1 MKKYFRLSAIILP
14 LTLVIYLLLFNNYS
28 VFYFLEKQFEDHVS
42 NAETILT
49 DNDPFHPKYA
59 FTTEDKV
66 IGFKF
71 NDGWECGRIYKR
83 IYLNNDKIK
92 KIIIRNYND
101 GGDKSCELYDTI
113 YIIEPDIEK
122 IKLYVNFKP
131 AKSIINKKLI
141 EEEVTEVAKYIR
153 EVNGWK
159 IH

>member
-42 NAETILT
+42 NAETTLT
-49 DNDPFHPKYA
+49 DNDALHPKYA
-59 FTTEDKV
+59 Y
-66 IGFKF
+66 F
-71 NDGWECGRIYKR
+71 NNEKIIALRYKDGWECGRIYKR

-141 EEEVTEVAKYIR
+141 ETEITEAAKYIR